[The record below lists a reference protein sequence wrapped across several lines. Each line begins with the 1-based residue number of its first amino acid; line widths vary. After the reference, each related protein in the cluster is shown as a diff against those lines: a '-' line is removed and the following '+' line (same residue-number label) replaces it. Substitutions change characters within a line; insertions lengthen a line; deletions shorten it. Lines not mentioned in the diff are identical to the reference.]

1 MHICVGVK
9 AGVCLWVRYL
19 CAWISVCVFMNRR
32 HLSLCQEFFCAGIDS
47 VCCWK
52 RCAGVSTL
60 KAQN

>member
-1 MHICVGVK
+1 MCVCGYGIYVR
-9 AGVCLWVRYL
+9 GYVC
-19 CAWISVCVFMNRR
+19 VCVFMNRR
-32 HLSLCQEFFCAGIDS
+32 HLSFCQEFFCAGIDS